1 MKPELAMPM
10 SQGAE
15 GARIDVAKLVQLHGL
30 LGEAFYPLVASF
42 ISNAALYVSQIETA
56 IGAMDPTQAA
66 AIAHKLK
73 SSAAQLGLPDLAKAA
88 ERVEKLDSAEHL
100 PALKAA
106 QGSICDALLT
116 TAEAVKNGQVP
127 Q

>member
-1 MKPELAMPM
+1 MLETAAGVPV
-10 SQGAE
+10 
-15 GARIDVAKLVQLHGL
+15 DVGKLVQLHEL
-30 LGEAFYPLVASF
+30 LGDAFAPLVASF
-42 ISNAALYVSQIETA
+42 ISNAALYVSQIEA
-56 IGAMDPTQAA
+56 AVGALDPAQAA

-106 QGSICDALLT
+106 QRSLCEALRAA
-116 TAEAVKNGQVP
+116 AEAVSKGEALR
-127 Q
+127 